1 MVQTPSYQ
9 KRFVMTL
16 SHPGPMNNAMPSDDE
31 TQRRLRQILRQL
43 KKLYPE
49 VRSALNYETPLQLM
63 VAVILSAQCTDAR
76 VNLVTPALFERY
88 KTAQDF
94 AESDPHELER
104 FISST
109 GFYRNKAKSIRGA
122 CREIVDHFGGEVPRT
137 LKELLTLPGLGRKSA
152 NVVLGD
158 AFGVPGI
165 TVDTHVGRLSRRL
178 GLTEQTDPVKVEFE
192 LMELLPKKEWIGLN
206 HRLIYH
212 GRQVC
217 KSLRPRCDK
226 CVLFDLCPKIG
237 VEETESITPEN
248 E

>member
-1 MVQTPSYQ
+1 
-9 KRFVMTL
+9 
-16 SHPGPMNNAMPSDDE
+16 MPPDE
-31 TQRRLRQILRQL
+31 TKQRLRQVLRRL

-49 VRSALNYETPLQLM
+49 VRTALNYETPLQLM

-88 KTAQDF
+88 QTAQDF
-94 AESDPHELER
+94 ADSDQQELER

-109 GFYRNKAKSIRGA
+109 GFFRNKAKCIRGA
-122 CREIVDHFGGEVPRT
+122 CREIVDRFGGEVPQT
-137 LKELLTLPGLGRKSA
+137 LEELLTLPGLGRKSS

-178 GLTEQTDPVKVEFE
+178 GLTEQTDPVKAEFD
-192 LMELLPKKEWIGLN
+192 LMELMPKKEWIGFN

-212 GRQVC
+212 GRLVC
-217 KSLRPRCDK
+217 KSFRPRCDE
-226 CVLFDLCPKIG
+226 CVLFDICPKIG
-237 VEETESITPEN
+237 LDETEEATPES

>member
-1 MVQTPSYQ
+1 MSSKEIRSRV
-9 KRFVMTL
+9 
-16 SHPGPMNNAMPSDDE
+16 
-31 TQRRLRQILRQL
+31 RLLLPAL

-49 VRSALNYETPLQLM
+49 VRTALNYETPLQLM
-63 VAVILSAQCTDAR
+63 VATILSAQCTDAR

-88 KTAQDF
+88 QTAQDF
-94 AESDPHELER
+94 AEADREELEG

-109 GFYRNKAKSIRGA
+109 GFFRNKAKHIQGA
-122 CREIVDHFGGEVPRT
+122 CREIVEEFNGELPRT
-137 LKELLTLPGLGRKSA
+137 LEELLTLPGLGRKSS

-178 GLTEQTDPVKVEFE
+178 GLTEHTDPVKVEFD
-192 LMELLPKKEWIGLN
+192 LMELLPKKEWIGFN

-217 KSLRPRCDK
+217 KSQKPRCDECALK
-226 CVLFDLCPKIG
+226 SFCPQVGIDQP
-237 VEETESITPEN
+237 ETETE
-248 E
+248 

>member
-1 MVQTPSYQ
+1 
-9 KRFVMTL
+9 
-16 SHPGPMNNAMPSDDE
+16 MPPDE
-31 TQRRLRQILRQL
+31 TKQRLRQVLRRL

-49 VRSALNYETPLQLM
+49 VRTALNYETPLQLM

-88 KTAQDF
+88 QTAQDF
-94 AESDPHELER
+94 ADSDQHELER

-109 GFYRNKAKSIRGA
+109 GFFRNKAKSIRGA
-122 CREIVDHFGGEVPRT
+122 CREIVDRFGGEVPQT
-137 LKELLTLPGLGRKSA
+137 LEELLTLPGLGRKSS

-178 GLTEQTDPVKVEFE
+178 GLTDQTDPVKAEFE
-192 LMELLPKKEWIGLN
+192 LMELMPKKEWIGFN

-212 GRQVC
+212 GRLVC
-217 KSLRPRCDK
+217 KSLRPRCDE
-226 CVLFDLCPKIG
+226 CVLFDICPKIG
-237 VEETESITPEN
+237 LDETEEATPES